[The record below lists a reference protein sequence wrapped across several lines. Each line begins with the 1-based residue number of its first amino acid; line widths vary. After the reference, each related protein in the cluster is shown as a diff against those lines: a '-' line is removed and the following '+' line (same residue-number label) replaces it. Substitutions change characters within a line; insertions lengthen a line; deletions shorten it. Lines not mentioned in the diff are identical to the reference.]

1 MEVFN
6 LVLIDSL
13 GLIVVTAALFALAG
27 RVIRLPSI
35 IVYIAAGLSL
45 GPFTGLL
52 EVDKSLDLIA
62 HVGIA
67 LLLFLVGLE
76 LSLDKIRDVGRVAV
90 AAGIGQ
96 VVFTAL
102 GGFGLCLL
110 LGFSVMESV
119 FLSVALTF
127 SSTVVVV
134 KLLDQMGDLDALYG
148 RIAVGIFLVQD
159 LVVIVALTFLAG
171 LGEGEALTFGGVAAG
186 LGKAFGGMAVLL
198 VVVLVASRFLLPRP
212 FAWAARSPDTIFIW
226 ALFWCFLV
234 VALAD
239 WFALSLEIG
248 AFLAGLA
255 LAQLPYNDDLGRRLK
270 PLMNFFV
277 AVFFVTLGARMD
289 LGAAVGMGW
298 TALVLS
304 LFVIIGNP
312 FIFFLIISRMGYG
325 ERTSF
330 RTSVTV
336 AQISEFSFIFAAV
349 GVTSGLIGEGIL
361 SVVAV
366 VGVVTIA
373 TSAYMILYS
382 EPLYRFV
389 RRAGL
394 LKPFRAKQETGG
406 DERVGLSGHFIVVG
420 MNPLG
425 RAIAARLHERGE
437 EVVAVDT
444 DERKLAG
451 LPCRTVIGNV
461 EYEAVL
467 LEIGLARARVVV
479 SALQI
484 EDANLLLLHR
494 CREAGVRCVVHGFE
508 NSVVEE
514 LVDFGVDFLMTPRIE
529 GALRQR
535 EILREKGVLPS

>member
-27 RVIRLPSI
+27 RLIRLPSI
-35 IVYIAAGLSL
+35 IVYIAAGLFL
-45 GPFTGLL
+45 GPLTGLL

-102 GGFGLCLL
+102 GGFALCLL
-110 LGFSVMESV
+110 LGFPVMESV

-171 LGEGEALTFGGVAAG
+171 LGEGGAPTLAGVASG
-186 LGKAFGGMAVLL
+186 LGRAFGGMAVLL

-298 TALVLS
+298 TALILS

-312 FIFFLIISRMGYG
+312 FIFFLIICRMGYG

-336 AQISEFSFIFAAV
+336 AQISEFSFIFAAA
-349 GVTSGLIGEGIL
+349 GVASGLIGDGIL

-382 EPLYRFV
+382 GPLYRFV
-389 RRAGL
+389 RKTGL
-394 LKPFRAKQETGG
+394 LKPFRAKPEDG
-406 DERVGLSGHFIVVG
+406 DDGRVGLSGHFIVVG

-425 RAIAARLHERGE
+425 RAVAARLHERGE
-437 EVVAVDT
+437 TVVAVDT

-467 LEIGLARARVVV
+467 LEIGLARARLVV

-494 CREAGVRCVVHGFE
+494 CKEAGVRCVVHGFE

>member
-1 MEVFN
+1 MASFD
-6 LVLIDSL
+6 LVLLDNL
-13 GLIVVTAALFALAG
+13 GLIVMTAALFALVG
-27 RVIRLPSI
+27 RMIRLPSI
-35 IVYIAAGLSL
+35 IVYILAGLFL
-45 GPFTGLL
+45 GPFGGLL
-52 EVDKSLDLIA
+52 EVDGSLDLIA

-102 GGFGLCLL
+102 GGFGICLL

-171 LGEGEALTFGGVAAG
+171 LGEGESLTFTGLATG
-186 LGKAFGGMAVLL
+186 LGKAFGGMAILL
-198 VVVLVASRFLLPRP
+198 VIVLVASKYLLPRP
-212 FAWAARSPDTIFIW
+212 FSWAARSPDTIFIW
-226 ALFWCFLV
+226 ALFWCFLL

-248 AFLAGLA
+248 AFLGGLA

-277 AVFFVTLGARMD
+277 AVFFVALGARMD

-298 TALVLS
+298 SALVLS

-312 FIFFLIISRMGYG
+312 FIFFLIISKMGYG

-349 GVTSGLIGEGIL
+349 GVTSGLIGDGIL
-361 SVVAV
+361 SLVAV
-366 VGVVTIA
+366 VGIVTIA

-382 EPLYRFV
+382 EPLYRFI
-389 RRAGL
+389 RKTGL
-394 LKPFRAKQETGG
+394 LRPFHARPEEEG
-406 DERVGLSGHFIVVG
+406 DERVGHSGHFIVVG

-425 RAIAARLHERGE
+425 RAIASRLHERGE
-437 EVVAVDT
+437 TVVAIDT
-444 DERKLAG
+444 DERKLEG
-451 LPCRTVIGNV
+451 LPCHTVIGNV
-461 EYEAVL
+461 EYESVL
-467 LEIGLARARVVV
+467 LEIGLSKAHMVV

-494 CREAGVRCVVHGFE
+494 CTEAGVRCAVHGFE
-508 NSVVEE
+508 NSVVQE
-514 LVDFGVDFLMTPRIE
+514 LVDMGVDYLMTPRIE
-529 GALRQR
+529 ATLRQR
-535 EILREKGVLPS
+535 EILQAKGVLPS

>member
-1 MEVFN
+1 MELFD
-6 LVLIDSL
+6 LVLLDSL
-13 GLIVVTAALFALAG
+13 GLIVITAALFALLG
-27 RVIRLPSI
+27 RLVRLPSI
-35 IVYIAAGLSL
+35 IVYIGAGLFL
-45 GPFTGLL
+45 GPLTGLL
-52 EVDKSLDLIA
+52 EVNKSLDLIA

-96 VVFTAL
+96 VIFTAL
-102 GGFGLCLL
+102 GGFALCLL
-110 LGFSVMESV
+110 LGFTALESL

-159 LVVIVALTFLAG
+159 LVVIIALTFLAG
-171 LGEGEALTFGGVAAG
+171 LGEGEAFTFAGVG
-186 LGKAFGGMAVLL
+186 LGLAKAFGGMLVLL
-198 VVVLVASRFLLPRP
+198 AVVLVAAKFLLPRP
-212 FAWAARSPDTIFIW
+212 FAWAARSPDTLFIW
-226 ALFWCFLV
+226 ALFWCFLL
-234 VALAD
+234 VALAAG
-239 WFALSLEIG
+239 FGLSLEIG
-248 AFLAGLA
+248 AFLAGIA
-255 LAQLPYNDDLGRRLK
+255 LAQLPYNEDLALRLK

-277 AVFFVTLGARMD
+277 AVFFVTLGAGMD

-298 TALVLS
+298 SAAILS

-312 FIFFLIISRMGYG
+312 FIFFLIISRMGYS

-349 GVTSGLIGEGIL
+349 GVTSGLIGDGIL
-361 SVVAV
+361 SLVAI
-366 VGVVTIA
+366 VGIVTIA

-382 EPLYRFV
+382 EPLYRFI
-389 RRAGL
+389 RKTGL
-394 LKPFRAKQETGG
+394 LKPFRARQEDDG
-406 DERVGLSGHFIVVG
+406 DEREGFAGHIIVVG

-425 RAIAARLHERGE
+425 RALAARLHGRGE
-437 EVVAVDT
+437 TVVAVDT

-451 LPCRTVIGNV
+451 LPCHTVIGNV

-467 LEIGLARARVVV
+467 LEIGLARARLVV

-494 CREAGVRCVVHGFE
+494 CKEAGVRCAVHGFE
-508 NSVVEE
+508 NSVVQE
-514 LVDFGVDFLMTPRIE
+514 LLDLGVDYMMTPRIE

-535 EILREKGVLPS
+535 EILREKGVLTS

>member
-35 IVYIAAGLSL
+35 IVYIAAGLFL

-270 PLMNFFV
+270 Q
-277 AVFFVTLGARMD
+277 
-289 LGAAVGMGW
+289 
-298 TALVLS
+298 
-304 LFVIIGNP
+304 IG
-312 FIFFLIISRMGYG
+312 
-325 ERTSF
+325 
-330 RTSVTV
+330 
-336 AQISEFSFIFAAV
+336 
-349 GVTSGLIGEGIL
+349 
-361 SVVAV
+361 
-366 VGVVTIA
+366 
-373 TSAYMILYS
+373 
-382 EPLYRFV
+382 
-389 RRAGL
+389 RASC
-394 LKPFRAKQETGG
+394 R
-406 DERVGLSGHFIVVG
+406 ERV
-420 MNPLG
+420 
-425 RAIAARLHERGE
+425 
-437 EVVAVDT
+437 
-444 DERKLAG
+444 
-451 LPCRTVIGNV
+451 
-461 EYEAVL
+461 
-467 LEIGLARARVVV
+467 
-479 SALQI
+479 
-484 EDANLLLLHR
+484 
-494 CREAGVRCVVHGFE
+494 
-508 NSVVEE
+508 
-514 LVDFGVDFLMTPRIE
+514 
-529 GALRQR
+529 
-535 EILREKGVLPS
+535 

>member
-1 MEVFN
+1 MEVFD
-6 LVLIDSL
+6 LVLLDSL
-13 GLIVVTAALFALAG
+13 GLIVITAALFALVG
-27 RVIRLPSI
+27 RIIRLPSI
-35 IVYIAAGLSL
+35 IVYIAAGLFL
-45 GPFTGLL
+45 GPLAGLL
-52 EVDKSLDLIA
+52 EVEKSLDLIA

-76 LSLDKIRDVGRVAV
+76 LSFDKIRDVGRVAV

-110 LGFSVMESV
+110 LGFTVVEAV

-171 LGEGEALTFGGVAAG
+171 LGEGESLDFMGIVAG

-198 VVVLVASRFLLPRP
+198 AVVLLASKFLLPRP

-277 AVFFVTLGARMD
+277 AVFFVALGARMD
-289 LGAAVGMGW
+289 LGAAMGMGW
-298 TALVLS
+298 SALVLS
-304 LFVIIGNP
+304 LFVIVGNP
-312 FIFFLIISRMGYG
+312 FIFFLIITRMGYS

-349 GVTSGLIGEGIL
+349 GVTSGLIGDGIL
-361 SVVAV
+361 SLVAV
-366 VGVVTIA
+366 VGIVTIA

-382 EPLYRFV
+382 EPLYRFC
-389 RRAGL
+389 RKARL
-394 LKPFRAKQETGG
+394 LAPFRAKQEGDG
-406 DERVGLSGHFIVVG
+406 DERAGFSGHFIVVG

-425 RAIAARLHERGE
+425 RALAERLHARGE
-437 EVVAVDT
+437 TVVAVDT

-451 LPCRTVIGNV
+451 LSCHTVIGNA
-461 EYEAVL
+461 EYESVL
-467 LEIGLARARVVV
+467 LEVGLSRARMVV

-494 CREAGVRCVVHGFE
+494 CNEAGVRCAVHGFE

-514 LVDFGVDFLMTPRIE
+514 LVDLGVDYLMTPRIE

-535 EILREKGVLPS
+535 EVLRAKGVLPS